1 MRHEFE
7 KEYEIFARWDRFG
20 FKRKSNGNYISNTI
34 EDAWKEYQE
43 KHKKD
48 DKVSEFLRED
58 K

>member
-7 KEYEIFARWDRFG
+7 KEFDVYLICYSNAFDRNPDG
-20 FKRKSNGNYISNTI
+20 TYKSGTV

-43 KHKKD
+43 KHKGEN
-48 DKVSEFLRED
+48 KVSEFL